1 MKKLLLIV
9 LITLLSLQ
17 TKAQIILC
25 DSIGYT
31 FQSNWG
37 STSLMLYGTANI
49 PGAIDWSWQVCNTSL
64 CYSDTGA
71 SVTFNQF
78 TSQDTLKVCYLVFLD
93 INGITWTCGSCD
105 SLVYN
110 WSLGWILM
118 NMGNP
123 LAINELKQNTI
134 DSKTYDLLGREIFE
148 IPLGEMYI
156 KNNKKCIHIK

>member
-1 MKKLLLIV
+1 MKKLLLIL
-9 LITLLSLQ
+9 LIALLGLQ
-17 TKAQIILC
+17 TKAQIVPC

-49 PGAIDWSWQVCNTSL
+49 PGTIDWSWQVCNTSL

-71 SVTFNQF
+71 SATFNQL
-78 TSQDTLKVCYLVFLD
+78 TAQDTLKVCYLVFLD
-93 INGITWTCGSCD
+93 INGITWTCQDCD
-105 SLVYN
+105 SLIYD

-123 LAINELKQNTI
+123 LAIEELKQNTI
-134 DSKTYDLLGREIFE
+134 DNKTYDLLGREIFE
-148 IPLGEMYI
+148 IPRGTIYI
-156 KNNKKCIHIK
+156 KNRKKFIR

>member
-1 MKKLLLIV
+1 MKKLLLV
-9 LITLLSLQ
+9 LLITLLALQ
-17 TKAQIILC
+17 TKAQIVPC

-49 PGAIDWSWQVCNTSL
+49 PGTIDWSWQVCNTSL

-71 SVTFNQF
+71 SVMFNQF
-78 TSQDTLKVCYLVFLD
+78 TAQDTLKVCYLVFLD

-105 SLVYN
+105 SLIYD
-110 WSLGWILM
+110 WSLGWVLM

-123 LAINELKQNTI
+123 LAIEELKQNTI
-134 DSKTYDLLGREIFE
+134 DNKTYDLLGREIFE
-148 IPLGEMYI
+148 IPRGTIYI
-156 KNNKKCIHIK
+156 KNRKKFIR

>member
-49 PGAIDWSWQVCNTSL
+49 PGTIDWSWQVCNTSL

-105 SLVYN
+105 SLVYD

-148 IPLGEMYI
+148 IPRGTIYI
-156 KNNKKCIHIK
+156 KNRKKFIK

>member
-1 MKKLLLIV
+1 MKKVLLLF
-9 LITLLSLQ
+9 LLPLLAFGQ
-17 TKAQIILC
+17 TKAQIVPC
-25 DSIGYT
+25 DSIEYT

-105 SLVYN
+105 SLVYD

-123 LAINELKQNTI
+123 LVIEELKQSIKDN
-134 DSKTYDLLGREIFE
+134 KTYDLLGREIFE
-148 IPLGEMYI
+148 IPRGTIYI
-156 KNNKKCIHIK
+156 KNRKKFIK